1 MYLWDNLTAQAHALL
16 TSHKNLTPSVK
27 LVQSLH
33 DQPPATA
40 AAICSHMDAAS
51 KVLPELAQQARD
63 GDPHA
68 LLLAAVLMRGPLRKI
83 AQFAD
88 PEGYHDSDFDVCHSE
103 TLTVFFG
110 LMRSRE
116 PQFLN
121 SRYLYGQTLKHV
133 IKGRPRTGE
142 PDSAYRVD
150 PHSQL
155 ADYLFDSGE
164 EASRTR
170 GVHRVGGVEIGAA
183 GSNLAYVLKSAVD
196 KKVITPLDHL
206 TLTTLYLSF
215 GRYSLNQAAA
225 ELDAKPKA
233 VERRAQRA
241 IRKLVAHHTQL
252 QDVAA

>member
-1 MYLWDNLTAQAHALL
+1 MHLWDSLTAQAHALL
-16 TSHKNLTPSVK
+16 TSHKHLTPSVK

-33 DQPPATA
+33 AQPPATA
-40 AAICSHMDAAS
+40 AAICSHLDTAS
-51 KVLPELAQQARD
+51 KVLPELAQQAHD

-88 PEGYHDSDFDVCHSE
+88 PEGYHTSDFDVCHNE
-103 TLTVFFG
+103 TLAIFFD
-110 LMRSRE
+110 LMRRTD

-121 SRYLYGQTLKHV
+121 SRYLYGKTLKYV
-133 IKGRPRTGE
+133 IKGRPRTGA
-142 PDSAYRVD
+142 PDSAHRVD
-150 PHSQL
+150 PHSYL
-155 ADYLFDSGE
+155 AAYLFDSGE
-164 EASRTR
+164 EDRRAA
-170 GVHRVGGVEIGAA
+170 GVRRVGGVEVGAA

-215 GRYSLNQAAA
+215 GRYSLKEAAV

-241 IRKLVAHHTQL
+241 MRKLVAYHAQ
-252 QDVAA
+252 QKDVAA